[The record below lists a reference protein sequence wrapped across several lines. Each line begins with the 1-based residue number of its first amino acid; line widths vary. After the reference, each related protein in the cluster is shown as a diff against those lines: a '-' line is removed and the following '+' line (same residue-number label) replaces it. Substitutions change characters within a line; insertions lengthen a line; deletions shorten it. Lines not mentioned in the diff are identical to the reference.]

1 MQQSLIFS
9 TLLPS
14 TVLGILSACLLSA
27 CTSNNELFDCP
38 AGKGAGCKSI
48 SEVNRMVDEGQF
60 GGNREDS
67 ASSLKPLAP
76 IALSSEEVSAFSPLS
91 SVPIERIPEQNLR
104 LWIAPFQDE
113 AGNLY
118 EESAIH
124 TVVQQGR
131 WKFKSEV

>member
-1 MQQSLIFS
+1 MKQSLILFNRLS
-9 TLLPS
+9 ILS
-14 TVLGILSACLLSA
+14 LGILSACMLSA

-48 SEVNRMVDEGQF
+48 YEVNQMVDEGQF
-60 GGNREDS
+60 KGNRDDAVS
-67 ASSLKPLAP
+67 VLKPLAP
-76 IALSSEEVSAFSPLS
+76 IALNAEEASAFSPLFS
-91 SVPIERIPEQNLR
+91 APIERIPEQNLR

-131 WKFKSEV
+131 WKLKSQV